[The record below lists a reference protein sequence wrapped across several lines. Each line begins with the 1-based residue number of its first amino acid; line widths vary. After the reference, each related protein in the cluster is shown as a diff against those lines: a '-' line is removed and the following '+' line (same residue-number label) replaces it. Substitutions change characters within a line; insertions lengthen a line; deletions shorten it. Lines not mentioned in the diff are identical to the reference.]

1 MHMGVIGIMLLLLD
15 RKIGHLNLSEIE
27 AKQLNQVG
35 SSWTILA
42 NKVVF
47 PPHTLLNC
55 NIGELGQIKV
65 NRIILVFI

>member
-35 SSWTILA
+35 SS
-42 NKVVF
+42 
-47 PPHTLLNC
+47 
-55 NIGELGQIKV
+55 
-65 NRIILVFI
+65 